1 MRPVLRD
8 NRRVLIAVVAVAF
21 LLRLSAGLA
30 KGPDFVVNGYTFYAE
45 LARTFWAGQGLCYQ
59 PGVECAQRMPLYPI
73 VVAPFLA
80 VEAAYPWLIV
90 LHAALGALQPVF
102 AYALAVRLFT
112 VPVALV
118 AAVGTAL
125 NPYTVIHGPSFQ
137 DTVVFNFLM
146 SLAVLLLIWSADH
159 RDRLTSVLAGLAL
172 ALAMLTTIRLAL
184 FIPFAIAWVVLPQHQ
199 APWRERVLRAGLVAA
214 PVVILL
220 GGWMARNARVVGAPV
235 LTTEAGLSLWLANTA
250 ATLEVLPNRSID
262 LVEMRAWSRL
272 SRVDRAQARTLAGRP
287 VALDRFYGSLAMDH
301 WTSRPTRAL
310 AAAATKVVVSF
321 TGWLSPARDWATQ
334 LAYLLVFGP
343 LNALALAGVWRA
355 RRAGPG
361 HALVLLLFGAFT
373 LTTAVFW
380 AHTSH
385 RSFLHMFKFVYAAS
399 VVTPLLPASFA
410 AAAARYR
417 AS

>member
-30 KGPDFVVNGYTFYAE
+30 KGPDFVVSGYTFYAE

-59 PGVECAQRMPLYPI
+59 PGLECAQRMPLYPI

-80 VEAAYPWLIV
+80 AEAAYPWLIV

-125 NPYTVIHGPSFQ
+125 NPYAVIHGPSFQ

-184 FIPFAIAWVVLPQHQ
+184 FIPFAIAWVILAQHQ
-199 APWRERVLRAGLVAA
+199 APWRERVLRGGPVAA
-214 PVVILL
+214 PVVLLL

-235 LTTEAGLSLWLANTA
+235 LTTEAGLSLWLANSA
-250 ATLEVLPNRSID
+250 ATSRCCRTGASISWKSGPGRGS
-262 LVEMRAWSRL
+262 VAWTGPRPAPSPTVPWRWTVFTGAWRWTIGRA
-272 SRVDRAQARTLAGRP
+272 VRP
-287 VALDRFYGSLAMDH
+287 VRWRRPPPRSSSASLDG
-301 WTSRPTRAL
+301 
-310 AAAATKVVVSF
+310 
-321 TGWLSPARDWATQ
+321 
-334 LAYLLVFGP
+334 
-343 LNALALAGVWRA
+343 
-355 RRAGPG
+355 
-361 HALVLLLFGAFT
+361 
-373 LTTAVFW
+373 
-380 AHTSH
+380 
-385 RSFLHMFKFVYAAS
+385 
-399 VVTPLLPASFA
+399 
-410 AAAARYR
+410 
-417 AS
+417 